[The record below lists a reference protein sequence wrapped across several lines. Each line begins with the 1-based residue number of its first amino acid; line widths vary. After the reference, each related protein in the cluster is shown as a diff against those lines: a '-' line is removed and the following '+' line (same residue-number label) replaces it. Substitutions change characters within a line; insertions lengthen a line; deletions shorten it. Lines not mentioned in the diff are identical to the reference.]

1 VSSVSSIQEL
11 RKRGKIMKNHI
22 SIQGIQLAIGEII
35 SIEVNHEKHDFEV
48 VEIIQD
54 QLNRIIYDLVE
65 VSS

>member
-1 VSSVSSIQEL
+1 
-11 RKRGKIMKNHI
+11 MKNHI